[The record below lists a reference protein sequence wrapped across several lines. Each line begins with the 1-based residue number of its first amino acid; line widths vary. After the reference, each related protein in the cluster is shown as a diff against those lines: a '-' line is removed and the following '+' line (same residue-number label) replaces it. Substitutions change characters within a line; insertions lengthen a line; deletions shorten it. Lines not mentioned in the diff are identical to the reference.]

1 MTRSSLP
8 SFLALLVLAM
18 PASGA
23 DSPPVAVKVR
33 PDTVYVERTG
43 ERQFLSFDELR
54 TTADLFDA
62 DALPAVFQGF
72 RRIGSP
78 AGESGRIAPGW
89 VVITEPVRPA
99 EPH

>member
-1 MTRSSLP
+1 MGHSGMGSG
-8 SFLALLVLAM
+8 LVH
-18 PASGA
+18 
-23 DSPPVAVKVR
+23 VH
-33 PDTVYVERTG
+33 Y
-43 ERQFLSFDELR
+43 ELR

-89 VVITEPVRPA
+89 VVITEPVAAA